1 MNASALFESNEM
13 AFENELIRASIS
25 NPENFGPMYEK
36 HYKSIF
42 RFLYQ
47 RLNQKDEA
55 HDLTAEVFIKALLNI
70 GKYEFRGKPFISW
83 LYRIAYNELMQ
94 FFRHKKNHR
103 TINADI
109 QDLRF
114 IQEEADIVYFEEFI
128 PQLKELITGLHP
140 DDLILVEMRYFER
153 RPYKEIAEKMDCSAR
168 TVEGYRDNLFAKLD
182 LKTRVGLVMYAMKH
196 GKYSM

>member
-1 MNASALFESNEM
+1 MNTSALFESNEM

-153 RPYKEIAEKMDCSAR
+153 RPYKEIAEILELSEVNAKVKMHR
-168 TVEGYRDNLFAKLD
+168 IIEKLKIQ
-182 LKTRVGLVMYAMKH
+182 LTQKKH
-196 GKYSM
+196 ET

>member
-1 MNASALFESNEM
+1 MNTSALFESNEM
-13 AFENELIRASIS
+13 AFENDLIRASIS
-25 NPENFGPMYEK
+25 NPENFGPLYEK

-114 IQEEADIVYFEEFI
+114 IQEEVDIVYFEEFI

-153 RPYKEIAEKMDCSAR
+153 RPYKEIAEILELSEVNAKVKMHR
-168 TVEGYRDNLFAKLD
+168 IIEKLKIQ
-182 LKTRVGLVMYAMKH
+182 LNNHYLIIAQVL
-196 GKYSM
+196 

>member
-25 NPENFGPMYEK
+25 NPENFGPLYEK

-153 RPYKEIAEKMDCSAR
+153 RPYKEIAEILELSEVNAKVKMHR
-168 TVEGYRDNLFAKLD
+168 IIEKLKIQ
-182 LKTRVGLVMYAMKH
+182 LTQKKH
-196 GKYSM
+196 ET

>member
-1 MNASALFESNEM
+1 
-13 AFENELIRASIS
+13 
-25 NPENFGPMYEK
+25 
-36 HYKSIF
+36 
-42 RFLYQ
+42 
-47 RLNQKDEA
+47 
-55 HDLTAEVFIKALLNI
+55 VFIKALLNI

-153 RPYKEIAEKMDCSAR
+153 RPYKEIAEILELSEVNAKVKMHR
-168 TVEGYRDNLFAKLD
+168 IIEKLKIQ
-182 LKTRVGLVMYAMKH
+182 LTQKKH
-196 GKYSM
+196 ET

>member
-153 RPYKEIAEKMDCSAR
+153 RPYKEIAEILELSEVNAKVKMHR
-168 TVEGYRDNLFAKLD
+168 IIEKLKIQ
-182 LKTRVGLVMYAMKH
+182 LTQKKH
-196 GKYSM
+196 ET

>member
-1 MNASALFESNEM
+1 MNTSALFESNEM
-13 AFENELIRASIS
+13 AFENDLIRASIS
-25 NPENFGPMYEK
+25 NPENFGPLYEK

-153 RPYKEIAEKMDCSAR
+153 RPYKEIAEILELSEVNAKVKMHR
-168 TVEGYRDNLFAKLD
+168 IIEKLKIQ
-182 LKTRVGLVMYAMKH
+182 LNNHYLIIAQVL
-196 GKYSM
+196 

>member
-1 MNASALFESNEM
+1 MNTSALFESNEM

-25 NPENFGPMYEK
+25 NPENFGPLYEK

-153 RPYKEIAEKMDCSAR
+153 RPYKEIAEI
-168 TVEGYRDNLFAKLD
+168 F
-182 LKTRVGLVMYAMKH
+182 
-196 GKYSM
+196 